1 MTWIFNNKP
10 FEPSAEELESL
21 AGFVYCIHEKET
33 GMKYIGKKLFWRSK
47 ILPVTKSR
55 KRRKKTRVES
65 DWMSYYGSSVLLKE
79 QVEKNGAN
87 AYERYILDL
96 CRTKGQCSYYEAKH
110 QFENDVLLKDDYYN
124 EFIGCK
130 IHSKHL
136 A

>member
-1 MTWIFNNKP
+1 MTWLLDNKP
-10 FEPSAEELESL
+10 YGPSADDLESL
-21 AGFVYCIHEKET
+21 IGFVYCILEKET

-65 DWMSYYGSSVLLKE
+65 DWISYYGSSILLKE
-79 QVEKNGAN
+79 QVEKNGA
-87 AYERYILDL
+87 ASYERTILKL
-96 CRTKGQCSYYEAKH
+96 CTTKGQCSYYEAKY
-110 QFENDVLLKDDYYN
+110 QFENDVLLRDDYYN

-136 A
+136 T